1 MKKNIEE
8 DIRDLAKEIISV
20 LQEKNLKISFAESI
34 TGGLLASS
42 LTNEENASKVFE
54 LGVVA
59 YSNEMKIALLECSE
73 TTLENHGVY
82 SIETIKEML
91 NGLKIKSKAD
101 ILIAT
106 SGVAGPNQNQG
117 FSPGVVFIGISY
129 IDEFYERVKFSGNR
143 QNVRLNTVKYC
154 FNKVLEIIKKEV

>member
-59 YSNEMKIALLECSE
+59 YSNEMKIA
-73 TTLENHGVY
+73 
-82 SIETIKEML
+82 
-91 NGLKIKSKAD
+91 
-101 ILIAT
+101 
-106 SGVAGPNQNQG
+106 
-117 FSPGVVFIGISY
+117 
-129 IDEFYERVKFSGNR
+129 
-143 QNVRLNTVKYC
+143 
-154 FNKVLEIIKKEV
+154 